1 MSDIIDAANDLVD
14 ATLARTVAWQRHQ
27 AQQIEPGQ
35 PGECDLCGEWAGRL
49 VGGICAPCR
58 DRHHLP

>member
-1 MSDIIDAANDLVD
+1 MTDIIDMANDRAAED
-14 ATLARTVAWQRHQ
+14 AARSEAAARRAA
-27 AQQIEPGQ
+27 AQIPLGE

-49 VGGICAPCR
+49 VNGVCAPCR